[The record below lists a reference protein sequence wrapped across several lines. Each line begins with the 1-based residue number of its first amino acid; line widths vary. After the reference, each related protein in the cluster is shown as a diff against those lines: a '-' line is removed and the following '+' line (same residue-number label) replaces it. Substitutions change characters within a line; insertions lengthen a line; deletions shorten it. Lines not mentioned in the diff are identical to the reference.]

1 VRNTNPLLKHEVKVE
16 IDTVPNLIGVQADDT
31 GRVKAPLYH
40 VLLVVIEY
48 DKDRSGSQRYSVVEG
63 THTRRQLACEHALQ
77 VLLDEDIKKK
87 DFVEYDEYKGDGK
100 GLFGADVMVHAVK
113 EGGQNIL
120 VSVISDH

>member
-1 VRNTNPLLKHEVKVE
+1 ME
-16 IDTVPNLIGVQADDT
+16 IDTVPDLIGLQADDT
-31 GRVKAPLYH
+31 GRVKTPLHH

-63 THTRRQLACEHALQ
+63 THTQRHLALEHALR
-77 VLLDEDIKKK
+77 VLLDEDMEKK

-113 EGGQNIL
+113 EGGQNML